1 MQACIPMKSSLLL
14 RLAALL
20 FALAL
25 FPPVTHSHVSG
36 FTDTSIQIA
45 EPGVL
50 VLYTTPLDNL
60 LELATDTPT
69 ALSDIDPEAYYG
81 AITRGFR
88 ITVDGQTCEPA
99 RQNARILTSLE
110 SAQYRMEWRCPSMTG
125 QFHFAYRLFLQQD
138 PSHRNLTRLF
148 VAGKRLTF
156 NFTQNRP
163 VMDVPV
169 ADLLTQWGRG
179 LAPQFSREDPN
190 KTLPPTVSQSGTPLD
205 ESFESHA
212 MRDDS
217 QGFFAS
223 LNPAYFQ
230 LGLEHILGGI
240 DHVLFIAALVLLPAT
255 LSKLAALVTSFTV
268 AHSIT
273 LSLSVLDVVTL
284 PVSLTEPAIA
294 LSIVFVCLMTLY
306 AVAGVRHSTDW
317 VKTLKEANRH
327 RLMITFAFGLIH
339 GFGFSYILREMGL
352 GEERVGALLLF
363 NLGVEAGQLLLIV
376 ALFPVLLLVQ
386 RLSKG
391 WVLVS
396 ANALVVLVISSYWFF
411 ERVGSSL

>member
-1 MQACIPMKSSLLL
+1 
-14 RLAALL
+14 
-20 FALAL
+20 
-25 FPPVTHSHVSG
+25 
-36 FTDTSIQIA
+36 
-45 EPGVL
+45 
-50 VLYTTPLDNL
+50 
-60 LELATDTPT
+60 
-69 ALSDIDPEAYYG
+69 
-81 AITRGFR
+81 
-88 ITVDGQTCEPA
+88 
-99 RQNARILTSLE
+99 
-110 SAQYRMEWRCPSMTG
+110 
-125 QFHFAYRLFLQQD
+125 
-138 PSHRNLTRLF
+138 
-148 VAGKRLTF
+148 
-156 NFTQNRP
+156 
-163 VMDVPV
+163 
-169 ADLLTQWGRG
+169 
-179 LAPQFSREDPN
+179 
-190 KTLPPTVSQSGTPLD
+190 
-205 ESFESHA
+205 
-212 MRDDS
+212 
-217 QGFFAS
+217 
-223 LNPAYFQ
+223 
-230 LGLEHILGGI
+230 LGGI